1 MDETTRK
8 GTHPMAQIL
17 QVRSGQAQ
25 VDINKLLLDQNA
37 KAIVS
42 TKEFMKIADGAF
54 GSIVDDLGPGILL
67 TAPYNLTGAAE
78 ANKTLATIT
87 PGFAG
92 RIASAFA
99 VVTTVASTGGKSA
112 NVQLYVDNVP
122 GTNEV
127 QTLTITGT
135 PTGGTF
141 TITYDGQT
149 TAAIAY
155 NANAAAVQSA
165 LEALSNVAVG
175 DVTCGGGA
183 LPGTPVTITFGGS
196 LAGTDVPLATTTSSL
211 TGGTAPTV
219 SIAMTTTGDTGS
231 DVAIPTATSGGL
243 IQLTTANVTPT
254 GKVLPA
260 SRVIWSAANP
270 WSFGATSVLSF
281 RTTTAPTTFSE
292 GAVMFG
298 VLCVPDVPVATRGPL
313 ET

>member
-1 MDETTRK
+1 
-8 GTHPMAQIL
+8 MAQIL
-17 QVRSGQAQ
+17 QVRSAQAQ
-25 VDINKLLLDQNA
+25 VTVNKQLLDANA

-42 TKEFMKIADGAF
+42 SREFMKIADGAF
-54 GSIVDDLGPGILL
+54 GASLDDLGPGLLL
-67 TAPYNLTGAAE
+67 TAPYTLTGAAE
-78 ANKTLATIT
+78 ANKTLATLT

-92 RIASAFA
+92 RVQAAFA
-99 VVTTVASTGGKSA
+99 AVTTAVTTASKAA
-112 NVQLYVDNVP
+112 NVQLYIDNVP

-141 TITYDGQT
+141 TITYDGVT
-149 TAAIAY
+149 SAAIAY

-165 LEALSNVAVG
+165 LEAMSNIAVG

-196 LAGTDVPLATTTSSL
+196 LAGTDVPLATTTGSL
-211 TGGTAPTV
+211 TGGTTPTAT
-219 SIAMTTTGDTGS
+219 IATTTAGDPST
-231 DVAIPTATSGGL
+231 DLLAPTATSGGL
-243 IQLTTANVTPT
+243 LALTSANATPT
-254 GKVLPA
+254 GKVIPA
-260 SRVIWSAANP
+260 SRIAWSAANS

-298 VLCVPDVPVATRGPL
+298 VLCVPDVPVSTRGPL